1 MGFCIAAK
9 ADTSIFLVSAF
20 VPFVGDSSGGLEQL
34 ISFLFVLQ
42 RQEGDP
48 RRVFRLVRAVSRS
61 AGQPVH
67 YGDAAD
73 DGLTFSKNILC
84 GSYLK
89 PLNR

>member
-9 ADTSIFLVSAF
+9 ADTRKILVSAF
-20 VPFVGDSSGGLEQL
+20 VPFVGDSSRGLEQL

-42 RQEGDP
+42 RQGGI
-48 RRVFRLVRAVSRS
+48 LGGCLGWCGQS